1 MQKPKP
7 PVSAHSDDDNL
18 LSRID
23 ELLFYAQ
30 THKNMLIGAG
40 AFIVIMAAGIFFY
53 NNQKIAQN
61 EKAANAVAKILPTFQ
76 GENYDV
82 AIYGD
87 AATMGL
93 LEITQTYTGT
103 DYSDIANLYLGK
115 AFFEKGVYDSAL
127 MGFQNVSSGSGIT
140 HAIALA
146 GEGACYEEQGQFE
159 KAAGLFKNA
168 AQSTENTILKP
179 LYFSDAS
186 RNYELSG
193 NISEAIALQETL
205 LKEFT
210 NSKQGQNAKMEMTRL
225 KSLPTP

>member
-1 MQKPKP
+1 
-7 PVSAHSDDDNL
+7 
-18 LSRID
+18 
-23 ELLFYAQ
+23 
-30 THKNMLIGAG
+30 
-40 AFIVIMAAGIFFY
+40 
-53 NNQKIAQN
+53 
-61 EKAANAVAKILPTFQ
+61 
-76 GENYDV
+76 
-82 AIYGD
+82 
-87 AATMGL
+87 
-93 LEITQTYTGT
+93 
-103 DYSDIANLYLGK
+103 
-115 AFFEKGVYDSAL
+115 

-159 KAAGLFKNA
+159 KAAGLFKSA